1 VVAVTVNVGMG
12 LTETTA
18 LPLVPAT
25 VRACAPEGSAIFAEV
40 AIVIVTFCEWTPSR
54 VTLEGLKVHD
64 APEGN
69 PAVQPPAGET
79 PELKFTA
86 PLKLFTGVTVIT
98 EVAGCPAATVRVA
111 GLRDKVKGTV
121 TVMPSGTDVEAL

>member
-1 VVAVTVNVGMG
+1 M
-12 LTETTA
+12 
-18 LPLVPAT
+18 
-25 VRACAPEGSAIFAEV
+25 
-40 AIVIVTFCEWTPSR
+40 
-54 VTLEGLKVHD
+54 TLEGLKVHD

-98 EVAGCPAATVRVA
+98 EVAACPAATVRVA
-111 GLRDKVKGTV
+111 GLRNNVKGTV
-121 TVMPSGTDVEAL
+121 TVMSAGTYAEAL